1 MTAMPNR
8 WYRRMVAGWDGS
20 AAWGET
26 QVVTAPPVRVNRFA
40 TELRSLD
47 RSLSF
52 AASFALRWQGEPG
65 VISAVKVDLNKWA
78 GNLSSSYCV
87 AQASQLDAEL
97 NAQLDRNWI
106 REFEAGTRILGGEA
120 RVTVDPEV
128 LAAYTE
134 MQTIKRRA
142 AVERLRWE
150 TDLEELRFLRENVF
164 SRPDV
169 ARSYWL
175 NRHLDKPAEFK
186 AVPFDEIAEAFAP
199 AAEESLSV
207 RITGVV
213 EEFLS
218 GLDDG
223 QRRYLLGQLEKI
235 FRSYDRPE
243 LADRVGSTEGDGGPE
258 SVPE

>member
-40 TELRSLD
+40 TELRSRD
-47 RSLSF
+47 RSLPF
-52 AASFALRWQGEPG
+52 AASFALRWEGEPG
-65 VISAVKVDLNKWA
+65 VFSAAKASLSEWA
-78 GNLSSSYCV
+78 GSLSSRYCV
-87 AQASQLDAEL
+87 VQAAQLDAEL
-97 NAQLDRNWI
+97 NAQLDQHWI
-106 REFEAGTRILGGEA
+106 REFEAGTCIVYGEA

-128 LAAYTE
+128 LAAYSE

-150 TDLEELRFLRENVF
+150 TDLEELQFLRDKVF

-175 NRHLDKPAEFK
+175 NRHLDKPAEFA
-186 AVPFDEIAEAFAP
+186 AVPFDKIAEAFAP
-199 AAEESLSV
+199 PAGESLSA

-213 EEFLS
+213 EDFLS

-223 QRRYLLGQLEKI
+223 QRRYLLRQLENI
-235 FRSYDRPE
+235 FRAYDRPE
-243 LADRVGSTEGDGGPE
+243 LADRVGGTDGDRGPE